1 MNKQRS
7 YLFVPATSL
16 SLIKKAVLSVAD
28 IVIVD
33 LEDAVALSEKQ
44 AARDVMK
51 EALKVYK
58 QEHKIIVRINS
69 LETSLWEADLET
81 AINNGA
87 AGIMLPKAE
96 DEQGIQRVSNKI
108 REIRESKDEA
118 FELIPL
124 IESAKGVQFAYAIAS
139 ADSLVSALAFGSID
153 FSLDI
158 DCELTPEGMELLF
171 ARSQLVIA
179 SKAAGI
185 RPPIDAVYPNL
196 TDEEGLKN
204 QTVFANQL
212 GFKAKLVIH
221 PKQLEVVHRVFS
233 PSDEEITM
241 AKKIIEAFEQA
252 EKEGIASIKVEGQF
266 VDYPIY
272 KKAKKLYSRNSEK

>member
-1 MNKQRS
+1 MSKPYS
-7 YLFVPATSL
+7 YLFVPATSF
-16 SLIKKAVLSVAD
+16 SLIEKAVTSKAD
-28 IVIVD
+28 VVIID

-44 AARDVMK
+44 AAREVMK

-58 QEHKIIVRINS
+58 KEHKIIVRINA
-69 LETSLWEADLET
+69 LETSFWEADLET
-81 AINNGA
+81 AVTNGA
-87 AGIMLPKAE
+87 EGIMLPKAE
-96 DEQGIQRVSNKI
+96 NEQGIQTVSNKI
-108 REIRESKDEA
+108 REIRKNSDEA

-124 IESAKGVQFAYAIAS
+124 IESAKGIQFAYAIAS
-139 ADSLVSALAFGSID
+139 ADPLVSALAFGSID

-158 DCELTPEGMELLF
+158 DCELTPEGLELLF

-185 RPPIDAVYPNL
+185 GPPIDAVYPNL
-196 TDEEGLKN
+196 TDENGLKN

-221 PKQLEVVHRVFS
+221 PKQLDVVHQVFS
-233 PSDEEITM
+233 TSDEEIII
-241 AKKIIEAFEQA
+241 AKKIVQAFEKA
-252 EKEGIASIKVEGQF
+252 EKEGIASIKVDGQF

-272 KKAKKLYSRNSEK
+272 KKAKKTYNRNSEK

>member
-1 MNKQRS
+1 MSKPYS
-7 YLFVPATSL
+7 YLFVPATSF
-16 SLIKKAVLSVAD
+16 SLIKKAVTSKAD
-28 IVIVD
+28 VVIID

-44 AARDVMK
+44 AAREVMK

-58 QEHKIIVRINS
+58 KEHKIIVRINA
-69 LETSLWEADLET
+69 LETSFWEADLET
-81 AINNGA
+81 AVTNGA

-96 DEQGIQRVSNKI
+96 NEQGIQTASNKI
-108 REIRESKDEA
+108 REIRENSDEA

-124 IESAKGVQFAYAIAS
+124 IESAKGIQFAYAIAS
-139 ADSLVSALAFGSID
+139 ADPLVSALAFGSID

-158 DCELTPEGMELLF
+158 DCELTPEGLELLF

-185 RPPIDAVYPNL
+185 GPPIDAVYPNL
-196 TDEEGLKN
+196 TDENGLKN

-221 PKQLEVVHRVFS
+221 PKQLDVVHQVFS
-233 PSDEEITM
+233 TSDEEIII
-241 AKKIIEAFEQA
+241 AKKIVEAFEKA
-252 EKEGIASIKVEGQF
+252 EKEGIASIKVDGQF

-272 KKAKKLYSRNSEK
+272 KKAKKTYNRNSEK